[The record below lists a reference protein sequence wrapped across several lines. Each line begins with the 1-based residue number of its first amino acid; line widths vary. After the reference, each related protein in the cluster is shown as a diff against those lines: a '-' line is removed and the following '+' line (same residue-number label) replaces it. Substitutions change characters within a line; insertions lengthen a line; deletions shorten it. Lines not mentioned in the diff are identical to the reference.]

1 MGSNPVIATRGRGV
15 LVFTIGGVTFG
26 AHADDVAGLV
36 DAERLQPLPMQ
47 REPLAGI
54 VAFRGEMIPAFDLAS
69 YLGLRAPAG
78 AAGGRFALVMARGG
92 DRFGVVVPQM
102 PRLVAETDLREV
114 EVSSADQE
122 LAALL
127 EAVLEAPNGERVHCL
142 NYWSIIDSI
151 MPRES
156 RSRAASVEHG
166 GRRIP

>member
-1 MGSNPVIATRGRGV
+1 MGSNPAIATRGRGV
-15 LVFTIGGVTFG
+15 LVFTIGGVSFG

-36 DAERLQPLPMQ
+36 GADRLAPLPMQ

-54 VAFRGEMIPAFDLAS
+54 VAFRGEMVPAFDLAS
-69 YLGLRAPAG
+69 YLGLHADAG
-78 AAGGRFALVMARGG
+78 PTGGRFALVMARGG

-102 PRLVAETDLREV
+102 PRLVAETELREV

-127 EAVLEAPNGERVHCL
+127 EAVLETRGERVHCL

-156 RSRAASVEHG
+156 TFRAASAEDG